1 MIKPFVL
8 FLIFANPLLVREFGE
23 GWPAQVGLLVSG
35 LIVALL
41 LVETPEGFEASPLIR
56 DRAAAT
62 IARSR
67 SHLANS
73 RVKNFKDSMKK
84 LGGRAPVNQKE
95 VLRGLE
101 KEAKAAEAAAKAAE
115 ETVTATEYATKVM
128 AAHLAAKSSIT

>member
-41 LVETPEGFEASPLIR
+41 LAETPEGFEASPLIR

-84 LGGRAPVNQKE
+84 LGDRAPVNQKE